1 MIDRVIKHLAILLTE
16 SVSAVV
22 AGLDKVEEAG
32 KGEREREREKWL
44 GCLFLLRGLT

>member
-32 KGEREREREKWL
+32 KGEREREKWL
-44 GCLFLLRGLT
+44 VCLFLLRGLT

>member
-22 AGLDKVEEAG
+22 AGLDKVEEA
-32 KGEREREREKWL
+32 EREREREKS
-44 GCLFLLRGLT
+44 G